1 MKKIGLV
8 SDTHS
13 YMDDALFEHFKD
25 VDEIWHAGDVG
36 AYAVLEQLK
45 AFKPL
50 RGVWGNIDGH
60 EIKNEFPYINRFKC
74 EDVNVMMIHI
84 GGYPGKYNPKVK
96 PELLREPLDLFICGH
111 SHILKVMP
119 DKQYGFLHMNPGA
132 YGKEGFHQVRTLLRF
147 SISGKRIHDLEVIE
161 LKRW

>member
-1 MKKIGLV
+1 MKKIGLL

-13 YMDDALFEHFKD
+13 YIDDSLFEHFKD

-36 AYAVLEQLK
+36 AYSVLEQLK

-50 RGVWGNIDGH
+50 RGVWGNIDGQ
-60 EIKNEFPYINRFKC
+60 EIKAEFPYINRFKC
-74 EDVNVMMIHI
+74 EDVDVMMIHI

-96 PELLREPLDLFICGH
+96 PELQKEPLDLFICGH

-119 DKQYGFLHMNPGA
+119 DKQYGFLHMNPGS

>member
-1 MKKIGLV
+1 MKKIGLL

-13 YMDDALFEHFKD
+13 YIDEALFEHFKE
-25 VDEIWHAGDVG
+25 VDEVWHAGDVG
-36 AYAVLEQLK
+36 DYSVLEKLK
-45 AFKPL
+45 GFKPL
-50 RGVWGNIDGH
+50 RGVWGNIDGQ
-60 EIKNEFPYINRFKC
+60 EIKAEFPYINRFKC
-74 EDVNVMMIHI
+74 EDVDVMMIHI

-96 PELLREPLDLFICGH
+96 PELLKEPLDLFICGH
-111 SHILKVMP
+111 SHILKVIP

>member
-1 MKKIGLV
+1 
-8 SDTHS
+8 
-13 YMDDALFEHFKD
+13 
-25 VDEIWHAGDVG
+25 
-36 AYAVLEQLK
+36 
-45 AFKPL
+45 
-50 RGVWGNIDGH
+50 
-60 EIKNEFPYINRFKC
+60 
-74 EDVNVMMIHI
+74 MIHI

-96 PELLREPLDLFICGH
+96 PELLKEPLDLFICGH

-147 SISGKRIHDLEVIE
+147 SVSCKRIHDLEVIE